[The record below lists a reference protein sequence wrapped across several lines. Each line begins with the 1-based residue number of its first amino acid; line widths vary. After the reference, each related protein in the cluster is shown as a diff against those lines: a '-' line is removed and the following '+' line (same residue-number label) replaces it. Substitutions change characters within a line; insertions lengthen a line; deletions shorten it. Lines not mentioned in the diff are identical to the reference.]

1 MNQAPCPNC
10 GEMVTF
16 REEEAGQ
23 QVHCPKCK
31 VLLQLDREAASDGS
45 WRRLWR
51 ILRRQR
57 VALGAVGALVVFIA
71 GLGVGF
77 GLGRASVPTRGQKG
91 VNATSFS
98 VFGVSH
104 NEINVN
110 DDKPRDP
117 KE

>member
-1 MNQAPCPNC
+1 
-10 GEMVTF
+10 MVAF
-16 REEEAGQ
+16 RPEEAGQ

-31 VLLQLDREAASDGS
+31 VLLQLDREAASDGK
-45 WRRLWR
+45 WRQLGR

-57 VALGAVGALVVFIA
+57 VAIGAFGALIVFIA
-71 GLGVGF
+71 GLGLGF
-77 GLGRASVPTRGQKG
+77 GLGRASVPTKGQKG

-98 VFGVSH
+98 IFGVSH

-110 DDKPRDP
+110 DEKPRDP